1 MSYNIR
7 LLIDCP
13 DHRGIIAAV
22 SSFIALHQ
30 GNILSADQHVS
41 DPPGSKFF
49 MRMEIESQ
57 GFGLGRD
64 EFDAAFA
71 PLARQHGMN
80 WRVGFTDRPKRMAIL
95 VSKYAHCLLDL
106 LWRWEAGEL
115 DAEIPLVISNHADL
129 ADKVQAHGI
138 PFHHLPVAKGAKA
151 EQEAQVVK
159 LLKEHA
165 DRRRR
170 AGPLHADPLARV
182 PGVATGRPII
192 NIHHSFLPAFIGASP
207 YHQAYARGVKIIGAT
222 AHYVTA
228 ELDAGPI
235 LHQGVA
241 HISHR
246 DGVEDMVRIGREV
259 ERRVLAQAVRW
270 HLEDRVLVDGV
281 RTVVFE
287 VTSLDRASPAARGG
301 RSRCDSAIRGR
312 DRPGDPSRRAVP
324 ADITLGETARRSM
337 SGARPPS
344 AMISALGRLGR
355 LDRRGISAGLTG
367 GVGPEC
373 GRQDGLP

>member
-13 DHRGIIAAV
+13 DQKGLIAAI
-22 SSFIALHQ
+22 SGFIALHK

-41 DPPGSKFF
+41 DPPSDRFF
-49 MRMEIESQ
+49 LRMEIESQ
-57 GFGLGRD
+57 GFALGRD

-80 WRVGFTDRPKRMAIL
+80 WRVSFSDRPQRMAIL

-115 DAEIPLVISNHADL
+115 DAEIPLVISNHAEL
-129 ADKVQAHGI
+129 AGKVQAHGI
-138 PFHHLPVAKGAKA
+138 PYHHLPVMKGAKA
-151 EQEAQVVK
+151 EQEAQVEK
-159 LLKEHA
+159 LLREHA
-165 DRRRR
+165 ID
-170 AGPLHADPLARV
+170 LVVLARYMQILS
-182 PGVATGRPII
+182 PQFLESYRRPII

-235 LHQGVA
+235 LHQDVA
-241 HISHR
+241 HISHK
-246 DGVEDMVRIGREV
+246 DGVDDMVRIGREV

-270 HLEDRVLVDGV
+270 HLEDRVLVDGI

-287 VTSLDRASPAARGG
+287 
-301 RSRCDSAIRGR
+301 
-312 DRPGDPSRRAVP
+312 
-324 ADITLGETARRSM
+324 
-337 SGARPPS
+337 
-344 AMISALGRLGR
+344 
-355 LDRRGISAGLTG
+355 
-367 GVGPEC
+367 
-373 GRQDGLP
+373 

>member
-1 MSYNIR
+1 M
-7 LLIDCP
+7 
-13 DHRGIIAAV
+13 HR
-22 SSFIALHQ
+22 

-41 DPPGSKFF
+41 DPPDAKFF
-49 MRMEIESQ
+49 MRMEIEGQ

-80 WRVGFTDRPKRMAIL
+80 WRVGLTDRPKRMAIL

-129 ADKVQAHGI
+129 RDKVLAHGI
-138 PFHHLPVAKGAKA
+138 PFHHLPVTKGAKA
-151 EQEAQVVK
+151 EQEGQVAA
-159 LLKEHA
+159 LLDEHKI
-165 DRRRR
+165 D
-170 AGPLHADPLARV
+170 LVVLARYMQILS
-182 PGVATGRPII
+182 PEFLESYRRPII

-246 DGVEDMVRIGREV
+246 DGVEDMIRIGREV
-259 ERRVLAQAVRW
+259 ERRVLAQGVRW
-270 HLEDRVLVDGV
+270 HLEDRVLVNGV

-287 VTSLDRASPAARGG
+287 
-301 RSRCDSAIRGR
+301 
-312 DRPGDPSRRAVP
+312 
-324 ADITLGETARRSM
+324 
-337 SGARPPS
+337 
-344 AMISALGRLGR
+344 
-355 LDRRGISAGLTG
+355 
-367 GVGPEC
+367 
-373 GRQDGLP
+373 

>member
-13 DHRGIIAAV
+13 DHKGLIAAI
-22 SSFIALHQ
+22 SSFIALHN

-41 DPPGSKFF
+41 DPPNSTFF
-49 MRMEIESQ
+49 MRMEIESK

-80 WRVGFTDRPKRMAIL
+80 WRVGFTDRPKRVAIL
-95 VSKYAHCLLDL
+95 VSNQGHCLIDL

-115 DAEIPLVISNHADL
+115 DAEFPLVISNHDDL
-129 ADKVQAHGI
+129 APKVEAHGI
-138 PFHHLPVAKGAKA
+138 LFHHLPVTKA
-151 EQEAQVVK
+151 SKPEQEAKIITLLREHTIEVVV
-159 LLKEHA
+159 
-165 DRRRR
+165 
-170 AGPLHADPLARV
+170 LARYMQILS
-182 PGVATGRPII
+182 PQFLESYCQPII
-192 NIHHSFLPAFIGASP
+192 NIHHSFLPAFIGANP
-207 YHQAYARGVKIIGAT
+207 YQQAYLRGVKIIGAT

-235 LHQGVA
+235 LNQDVA

-246 DGVEDMVRIGREV
+246 DGMDDMVRIGREV

-270 HLEDRVLVDGV
+270 HLEDRVSVHGI

-287 VTSLDRASPAARGG
+287 
-301 RSRCDSAIRGR
+301 
-312 DRPGDPSRRAVP
+312 
-324 ADITLGETARRSM
+324 
-337 SGARPPS
+337 
-344 AMISALGRLGR
+344 
-355 LDRRGISAGLTG
+355 
-367 GVGPEC
+367 
-373 GRQDGLP
+373 